1 LQRSTR
7 ARFRRLATALV
18 TIAMVAGGTLGSA
31 GAAQAADLI
40 VLGPD
45 SFTIAG
51 TVQFDHVYIGDG
63 ATLRLLGDTAIV
75 ANDVYL
81 AGGSSLRTCFVAPA
95 SDNGCS
101 AGRNLLIQATGQ
113 VNIGSGI
120 SLTAGSGAVR
130 PGGSLAISGA
140 SVSVE
145 GGIDTSGSM
154 GGGSGSVAISSPG
167 AIALSSAFYQA
178 TVNAPGAPVSIHGA
192 SVALTGDL
200 TTAGSDASI
209 VTGGGVDVAATSG
222 PLRINGNVNSSGRD
236 ASGGSGADVSLR
248 GGDVRVGRI
257 DASAGGSSLGAPGY
271 AGNVG
276 ILGNSSISISDSI
289 DTRGAS
295 GPTGFGATGGGNVS
309 LSSPGTVI
317 ASNIFTAGS
326 NGDSAPPSG
335 AGSIVISG
343 GAVAVGQ
350 LLANGGN
357 RAGNPGYGSAAAGV
371 SIRSAGALSVDE
383 VEAFGGNSNGDGYA
397 GGAGGQIVLNGD
409 GIFTSE
415 LRTTPGSS
423 TGNSPGGQGGLIVV
437 NGRSAITILGG
448 VFANGANATGGAPW
462 GGGAGANVTLH
473 AIAGPLALSAPI
485 RTNGGNGGN
494 APSGVK
500 AGAGGPGG
508 SVDLVGSPID
518 PIAGIST
525 EGGDG
530 GTSNNADNRGVG
542 GNGGSVHAWSETNI
556 FGTLRAIS
564 TAGGGGAPPGVDGAE
579 LQDSGPTGLAV
590 DATGL
595 LSFSSKSP
603 SAEGYRVIRTLGDAA
618 TPILTTRLSSRIAL
632 PAVDI
637 CTPVSYQVQAFQSA
651 VGWTSPLTAAV
662 PFLRQPSETQRCTD
676 APTLSRD
683 SKVVI
688 KQSTLTK
695 AKGAFAF
702 TVQTN
707 GLGSVTATASMK
719 GAKKPLAVTVV
730 PLAKVGAF
738 SVALKLDPKA
748 KLRYVQTKKK
758 KKGKKKHPPAVAR
771 LSVTLVAT
779 APSGKATTSITVPV
793 EVRK

>member
-1 LQRSTR
+1 V
-7 ARFRRLATALV
+7 LV
-18 TIAMVAGGTLGSA
+18 TIAVLGGGTLASA

-45 SFTIAG
+45 SFTLAG

-63 ATLRLLGDTAIV
+63 ATLRLVGDTAII

-81 AGGSSLRTCFVAPA
+81 AGGSALRTCFVAPA
-95 SDNGCS
+95 SDNGCT

-113 VNIGSGI
+113 INIGSGI
-120 SLTAGSGAVR
+120 SLTAGSGTLR
-130 PGGSLAISGA
+130 PGGSLVMTGSSI
-140 SVSVE
+140 SVE

-167 AIALSSAFYQA
+167 AIALSSAYFQA
-178 TVNAPGAPVSIHGA
+178 SVNAPGAPVSIHGA
-192 SVALTGDL
+192 SVALSGDL
-200 TTAGSDASI
+200 TTAGSDAAI
-209 VTGGGVDVAATSG
+209 VTGGGVDVAATTG

-257 DASAGGSSLGAPGY
+257 DASAGSSSLGAPGY

-276 ILGNSSISISDSI
+276 VAGNSSISIGDYI

-309 LSSPGTVI
+309 LSSPGTII

-357 RAGNPGYGSAAAGV
+357 RSGGPGYGSAASGV
-371 SIRSAGALSVDE
+371 SVTSAGALSVDE
-383 VEAFGGNSNGDGYA
+383 IEVFGGNSTGDGYA
-397 GGAGGQIVLNGD
+397 GGAGGQIVLTGD

-423 TGNSPGGQGGLIVV
+423 TGNSPGGQAGLIVV
-437 NGRSAITILGG
+437 NGRSAVTILGG
-448 VFANGANATGGAPW
+448 VFANGANASGGAPW
-462 GGGAGANVTLH
+462 GGGAGSNVTLH

-494 APSGVK
+494 APTGVK
-500 AGAGGPGG
+500 AGAGGFGG
-508 SVDLVGSPID
+508 SVDLVGTPID

-530 GTSNNADNRGVG
+530 GFSNSADNRGVG

-556 FGTLRAIS
+556 FGTLRSIS
-564 TAGGGGAPPGVDGAE
+564 TAGGGGAPPGVDGAQ

-603 SAEGYRVIRTLGDAA
+603 SAEGYRVVRTLGDAA
-618 TPILTTRLSSRIAL
+618 AAILTTRLTSRIAL
-632 PAVDI
+632 PPVDV
-637 CTPVSYQVQAFQSA
+637 CTPVTYQVQAFQSA
-651 VGWTSPLTAAV
+651 VGWTSPLTPAI
-662 PFLRQPSETQRCTD
+662 PFLRQPSATQRCTD
-676 APTLSRD
+676 APALTRD
-683 SKVVI
+683 SKVVV
-688 KQSTLTK
+688 KQTTLTK
-695 AKGAFAF
+695 AKGSLAFV
-702 TVQTN
+702 VQTN
-707 GLGSVTATASMK
+707 GLGSVTATATIK
-719 GAKKPLAVTVV
+719 GGKKPLAVTVV
-730 PLAKVGAF
+730 PLAKAGAF
-738 SVALKLDPKA
+738 SVTLKLDQKV
-748 KLRYVQTKKK
+748 KLKYVQPKK
-758 KKGKKKHPPAVAR
+758 KKGKKKAPPAVAR
-771 LSVTLVAT
+771 FSVKLVAT